1 MRKAAKLIAPI
12 LAAAIFSGCIP
23 HTELDERAII
33 LAVAIDY
40 EEEEYNVTFQYYNPT
55 GLGGPAPVDNT
66 QSNVLTSS
74 GKGMDVYEA
83 LEDASL
89 KCGKE
94 LLLGVAQVILIGEEA
109 AKKSVADV
117 MDFAKSCCLSHP
129 HMLVAVAEGKAEDY
143 MQVKFSEGIA
153 STNKLKYLL
162 QNADRYGMAALPTAL
177 DLFIALQTEQQ
188 SACLPRLKLNEDEE
202 SDASEDGKSI
212 EVSGGVLIK
221 DGKAQDDE
229 DMETM
234 KGLLLLGGRINE
246 TSVTFPSNRREDEII
261 SVGLIG
267 MKREVTPAF
276 EEGKLIFQVK
286 LTCGGKYFAA
296 PDGVGLSEDRQTV
309 EQCQE
314 QLKSIMQTAAENTV
328 IKYGADPINLER
340 TVRHSDYKLWTQVK
354 EDWEEQLKNC
364 EFLFDIE
371 VKIDRLSLAV
381 KS

>member
-1 MRKAAKLIAPI
+1 MKKVVKLIALI
-12 LAAAIFSGCIP
+12 LSAALFSGCIP

-33 LAVAIDY
+33 LAIAIDY
-40 EEEEYNVTFQYYNPT
+40 EEKEYNVTFQYYNPT
-55 GLGGPAPVDNT
+55 GLGGQAPVDNS
-66 QSNVLTSS
+66 QPNVLTSS

-83 LEDASL
+83 LEDASF
-89 KCGKE
+89 KCGRE
-94 LLLGVAQVILIGEEA
+94 LLLGVAQIILIGEEA
-109 AKKSVADV
+109 ANHSVTDV
-117 MDFAKSCCLSHP
+117 MDFSKSCFQSHP
-129 HMLVAVAEGKAEDY
+129 YMLVAITEGKAEDY
-143 MQVKFSEGIA
+143 MQVKFSEGIV
-153 STNKLKYLL
+153 STHKLKYLL

-177 DLFIALQTEQQ
+177 DLFIALHTEQQ

-212 EVSGGVLIK
+212 EIRGGVLIK
-221 DGKAQDDE
+221 DGKAQDTE
-229 DMETM
+229 DMDTM

-246 TSVTFPSNRREDEII
+246 TTVTFEKEDEVI

-286 LTCGGKYFAA
+286 LTSGGRYFTA
-296 PDGVGLSEDRQTV
+296 PGGVGLDRDRQTV

-314 QLKSIMQTAAENTV
+314 QLKEIMQTAAENTV

-340 TVRHSDYKLWTQVK
+340 TVRHSDYKLWQQVK
-354 EDWEEQLKNC
+354 EDWEELLKEC

-371 VKIDRLSLAV
+371 VEIDRLSLAV
-381 KS
+381 DD

>member
-1 MRKAAKLIAPI
+1 MKKVVKLIALI
-12 LAAAIFSGCIP
+12 LSATLFSGCIP

-33 LAVAIDY
+33 LAIAIDY

-55 GLGGPAPVDNT
+55 GLGGQAPVDNS
-66 QSNVLTSS
+66 QPNVLTSS

-83 LEDASL
+83 LEDASF
-89 KCGKE
+89 KCGRE
-94 LLLGVAQVILIGEEA
+94 LLLGVAQIILIGEEA
-109 AKKSVADV
+109 ANHSVTDV
-117 MDFAKSCCLSHP
+117 MDFSKSCFQSHP
-129 HMLVAVAEGKAEDY
+129 YMLVAITEGKAEDY
-143 MQVKFSEGIA
+143 MQVKFSEGIV
-153 STNKLKYLL
+153 STHKLKYLL

-177 DLFIALQTEQQ
+177 DLFIALHTEQQ

-212 EVSGGVLIK
+212 EISGGVLIK
-221 DGKAQDDE
+221 DGKAQDTE
-229 DMETM
+229 DMDTM

-246 TSVTFPSNRREDEII
+246 TTVTFEKEDEVI

-286 LTCGGKYFAA
+286 LTSGGRYFTA
-296 PDGVGLSEDRQTV
+296 PGGVGLDRDRQTV

-314 QLKSIMQTAAENTV
+314 QLKEIMQTAAENTV

-340 TVRHSDYKLWTQVK
+340 TVRHSNYKLWQQVK
-354 EDWEEQLKNC
+354 DDWEELLKEC

-371 VKIDRLSLAV
+371 VEIDRLSLAV
-381 KS
+381 DD